1 VQVKLSKLVAITL
14 ASLSAAILATIAITS
29 PSPQSARADEPLL
42 KVGKAHPEES
52 YPAYDGKKPI
62 FFLVLGSDSR
72 SKQWSTI
79 QHGHADVI
87 QLVGLNPVKGRAT
100 ILGFPRDS
108 WVNIPGRGNNKIND
122 AMAFGGPSGMVSQ
135 VESLTGIH
143 IDYYAVSS
151 FWHFRNLVHDVGG
164 VDVRIPYDMND
175 HYSKAH
181 FKKGRAHLGGRDAL
195 AFARNRHDPPGGDF
209 GRSYNSGSL
218 LIALLADY
226 QKDFARSPARMLD
239 WFGASLKNVTT
250 DIPRDELMRLA
261 FYAAAMSTKKVN
273 NFVVPGSTGME
284 GPESVVHLSP
294 SAKSMYN
301 DLKQDGYIGK

>member
-1 VQVKLSKLVAITL
+1 MQVRFTRLVAFVL
-14 ASLSAAILATIAITS
+14 ASLSIATLSVIAITS
-29 PSPQSARADEPLL
+29 PSPQMARADEPLL

-52 YPAYDGKKPI
+52 YPVYDGKKPI

-87 QLVGLNPVKGRAT
+87 ELVGLNPVKGKAT

-108 WVNIPGRGNNKIND
+108 WVNIPGHGNNKIND
-122 AMAFGGPSGMVSQ
+122 ALAFGGPAGIVSQ

-143 IDYYAVSS
+143 IDYYAISS

-164 VDVRIPYDMND
+164 VDVQIPYAMND

-181 FKKGRAHLGGRDAL
+181 FKKGKAHLGGRDAL
-195 AFARNRHDPPGGDF
+195 AFARDRHDPPGGDF
-209 GRSYNSGSL
+209 GRSFNCGSL
-218 LIALLADY
+218 LISLLADY

-239 WFGASLKNVTT
+239 WFGASLKYVAT
-250 DIPRDELMRLA
+250 DIPRDELMKLA
-261 FYAAAMSTKKVN
+261 FYASAMSPKRVN
-273 NFVVPGSTGME
+273 NFVVPGTIGME
-284 GPESVVHLSP
+284 GPESVVHISP
-294 SAKSMYN
+294 SANAMYN